1 MCILTIKFKSCSTQ
15 VNNYWWQ
22 SLLIYTLH
30 TNIHTYIIHLMLN
43 TYQADSSAR
52 LQAAAAGCLPTDG
65 SPDTKSPMHPV
76 WSEDT
81 LTLCLGML
89 LLIHSMIG
97 IPNQSIW
104 KAWLQKIHRQ
114 EWRLL
119 NNLEFHNRLFN
130 DHWKLLGLRYPRK
143 NKVDLLYYNAIL
155 WKVERYLV

>member
-1 MCILTIKFKSCSTQ
+1 M
-15 VNNYWWQ
+15 
-22 SLLIYTLH
+22 LH
-30 TNIHTYIIHLMLN
+30 TS
-43 TYQADSSAR
+43 QADSSAR
-52 LQAAAAGCLPTDG
+52 LQAAAAGWLPTDG

-89 LLIHSMIG
+89 LLIHSMIS

-119 NNLEFHNRLFN
+119 NNLECNNQLFN
-130 DHWKLLGLRYPRK
+130 DDCRLLDLRHPCIKKGGRA
-143 NKVDLLYYNAIL
+143 V
-155 WKVERYLV
+155 